1 MSNPLTQQ
9 KLHNPRRNATMMKNK
24 NIAKASAFVALAAAT
39 AISLSACS
47 TAADEDSSMNDESS
61 ETSQVVAPTIIDV
74 ATADG
79 QTIDIS
85 NGGFVDITTGDTDP
99 ADWSAVISDPAVAA
113 FTAGGKSGDAVMN
126 PGLQGTAAG
135 TTKVEL
141 TNKTTGQVV
150 TFTVNVK

>member
-1 MSNPLTQQ
+1 
-9 KLHNPRRNATMMKNK
+9 MMKNK
-24 NIAKASAFVALAAAT
+24 NIAKAGAFVALAAAT

-79 QTIDIS
+79 QTVDIS

-99 ADWSAVISDPAVAA
+99 ADWSAVISDPAVVA

>member
-1 MSNPLTQQ
+1 
-9 KLHNPRRNATMMKNK
+9 MKNQK
-24 NIAKASAFVALAAAT
+24 IIKVGAIAALAAA
-39 AISLSACS
+39 AAFSLSACS
-47 TAADEDSSMNDESS
+47 TAASDEANSS
-61 ETSQVVAPTIIDV
+61 EESSQVVAPTIIDV

-99 ADWSAVISDPAVAA
+99 ADWSAVLSDPSVAS
-113 FTAGGKSGDAVMN
+113 FTAGGKSGEAVMN

-135 TTKVEL
+135 TTTVEL

>member
-1 MSNPLTQQ
+1 
-9 KLHNPRRNATMMKNK
+9 MMKNK

-47 TAADEDSSMNDESS
+47 SNAADEDSSMNDESS

-79 QTIDIS
+79 QTVDIS
-85 NGGFVDITTGDTDP
+85 NGGFIDINAGDTDP
-99 ADWSAVISDPAVAA
+99 ADWSAVISDPAVVA

-150 TFTVNVK
+150 SFTVNVK

>member
-1 MSNPLTQQ
+1 
-9 KLHNPRRNATMMKNK
+9 MMKNK
-24 NIAKASAFVALAAAT
+24 NIAKAGAFVALAAAT

-99 ADWSAVISDPAVAA
+99 ADWSAVISDPSVVA

-135 TTKVEL
+135 TTTVEL

-150 TFTVNVK
+150 SFTVNVK

>member
-1 MSNPLTQQ
+1 
-9 KLHNPRRNATMMKNK
+9 MKNQK
-24 NIAKASAFVALAAAT
+24 IIKVSAIAALAAA
-39 AISLSACS
+39 AAFSLSACS
-47 TAADEDSSMNDESS
+47 TAASEESNSS
-61 ETSQVVAPTIIDV
+61 EESSQVVAPTIIDV

-85 NGGFVDITTGDTDP
+85 NGSFVDITTGDTDP
-99 ADWSAVISDPAVAA
+99 ADWSAVLSDPAVAA

-135 TTKVEL
+135 TTTVEM
-141 TNKTTGQVV
+141 TNKATGQVI

>member
-1 MSNPLTQQ
+1 
-9 KLHNPRRNATMMKNK
+9 MMKNK

-47 TAADEDSSMNDESS
+47 TAADEDSSANDESS

-79 QTIDIS
+79 ETIDI
-85 NGGFVDITTGDTDP
+85 NKDGFVDITTGDTDP

-150 TFTVNVK
+150 SFTVNVK

>member
-1 MSNPLTQQ
+1 
-9 KLHNPRRNATMMKNK
+9 MMKNK

-47 TAADEDSSMNDESS
+47 TAADEDSSANDESS
-61 ETSQVVAPTIIDV
+61 ESSQVVAPTIIDV

-85 NGGFVDITTGDTDP
+85 NGGFVDINTGDTDP
-99 ADWSAVISDPAVAA
+99 ADWSAVISDPAVAS

-135 TTKVEL
+135 STKVEL

>member
-1 MSNPLTQQ
+1 
-9 KLHNPRRNATMMKNK
+9 MMKNK

-47 TAADEDSSMNDESS
+47 TAADEDSSGADESS

-150 TFTVNVK
+150 TCTVNVK

>member
-1 MSNPLTQQ
+1 
-9 KLHNPRRNATMMKNK
+9 MMKNK

-47 TAADEDSSMNDESS
+47 TAADEDSSANDESS
-61 ETSQVVAPTIIDV
+61 ESSQVVAPTIIDV

-85 NGGFVDITTGDTDP
+85 NGGFVDINTGDTDP

-135 TTKVEL
+135 STKVEL

>member
-1 MSNPLTQQ
+1 
-9 KLHNPRRNATMMKNK
+9 MMKNHK
-24 NIAKASAFVALAAAT
+24 IAKVTAIAALAAA
-39 AISLSACS
+39 AAFSLSACS
-47 TAADEDSSMNDESS
+47 TAAVEDSSGADESS
-61 ETSQVVAPTIIDV
+61 EMSQVVAPTIIDV

-99 ADWSAVISDPAVAA
+99 ADWSAVLSDPAVAS

-150 TFTVNVK
+150 SFTVNVK

>member
-1 MSNPLTQQ
+1 
-9 KLHNPRRNATMMKNK
+9 MMKNK

-47 TAADEDSSMNDESS
+47 TAADEDNSGADESS

>member
-1 MSNPLTQQ
+1 
-9 KLHNPRRNATMMKNK
+9 MMKNK

-47 TAADEDSSMNDESS
+47 TAADEDSSANDESS
-61 ETSQVVAPTIIDV
+61 ESSQVVAPTIIDT

-85 NGGFVDITTGDTDP
+85 NGGFVDINTGDTDP

-135 TTKVEL
+135 STKVEL

>member
-1 MSNPLTQQ
+1 
-9 KLHNPRRNATMMKNK
+9 MMKNK

>member
-1 MSNPLTQQ
+1 
-9 KLHNPRRNATMMKNK
+9 MMKNHK
-24 NIAKASAFVALAAAT
+24 IAKVTAIAALAAA
-39 AISLSACS
+39 AAFSLSACS
-47 TAADEDSSMNDESS
+47 TAADEDSTGADESS
-61 ETSQVVAPTIIDV
+61 EMSQVVAPTIIDV

-99 ADWSAVISDPAVAA
+99 ADWSAVLSDPAVAS

-150 TFTVNVK
+150 SFTVNVK

>member
-1 MSNPLTQQ
+1 
-9 KLHNPRRNATMMKNK
+9 MMKNNK
-24 NIAKASAFVALAAAT
+24 IAKASAFVALAAAT

-99 ADWSAVISDPAVAA
+99 ADWSAVISDPAVVA

-150 TFTVNVK
+150 SFTVNVK

>member
-1 MSNPLTQQ
+1 MKNQ
-9 KLHNPRRNATMMKNK
+9 KLIKVSA
-24 NIAKASAFVALAAAT
+24 IAALAAA
-39 AISLSACS
+39 AAFSLSACS
-47 TAADEDSSMNDESS
+47 NAASEESNSS
-61 ETSQVVAPTIIDV
+61 EESSQVVAPTIIDV

-99 ADWSAVISDPAVAA
+99 ADWSAVLSDPAVAS

-150 TFTVNVK
+150 SFTVNVK

>member
-1 MSNPLTQQ
+1 
-9 KLHNPRRNATMMKNK
+9 MKNQK
-24 NIAKASAFVALAAAT
+24 IIKVGAIAALAAA
-39 AISLSACS
+39 AAFSLSACS
-47 TAADEDSSMNDESS
+47 NAANEESNSS
-61 ETSQVVAPTIIDV
+61 EESSQVVAPTIIDV

-85 NGGFVDITTGDTDP
+85 NGGFVDIITGDTDP
-99 ADWSAVISDPAVAA
+99 ADWSAVLSDPAVAS

-135 TTKVEL
+135 TTTVEL

>member
-1 MSNPLTQQ
+1 
-9 KLHNPRRNATMMKNK
+9 MMKNK
-24 NIAKASAFVALAAAT
+24 NIAKVSAFVALAAAT

-47 TAADEDSSMNDESS
+47 TAADEDSSATDESS
-61 ETSQVVAPTIIDV
+61 ESSQVVAPTIIDT

-99 ADWSAVISDPAVAA
+99 ADWSAVISDPAVAS

-135 TTKVEL
+135 STKVEL

>member
-1 MSNPLTQQ
+1 
-9 KLHNPRRNATMMKNK
+9 MKNQK
-24 NIAKASAFVALAAAT
+24 IIKVGAIAALAAA
-39 AISLSACS
+39 AAFSLSACS
-47 TAADEDSSMNDESS
+47 NAANEESNSS
-61 ETSQVVAPTIIDV
+61 EESSQVVAPTIIDV

-99 ADWSAVISDPAVAA
+99 ADWSAVISDPAVAS
-113 FTAGGKSGDAVMN
+113 FTAGGMSGDAVMN

-135 TTKVEL
+135 TTTVEL

>member
-1 MSNPLTQQ
+1 
-9 KLHNPRRNATMMKNK
+9 MMKNHK
-24 NIAKASAFVALAAAT
+24 IAKVSAIAAIAAA
-39 AISLSACS
+39 AAFSLSACS
-47 TAADEDSSMNDESS
+47 SNSADEDSSMNDESS

-79 QTIDIS
+79 QTVDIS
-85 NGGFVDITTGDTDP
+85 NGGAIDINTGDTDP
-99 ADWSAVISDPAVAA
+99 ADWSAVISDPAVVA

-126 PGLQGTAAG
+126 PGLQGLAAG

>member
-1 MSNPLTQQ
+1 MKNQ
-9 KLHNPRRNATMMKNK
+9 KLIKVSA
-24 NIAKASAFVALAAAT
+24 IAALAAA
-39 AISLSACS
+39 AAFSLSACS
-47 TAADEDSSMNDESS
+47 TSADEDSSGADESS

-99 ADWSAVISDPAVAA
+99 ADWSAVLSDPAVAS

-150 TFTVNVK
+150 SFTVNVK

>member
-1 MSNPLTQQ
+1 
-9 KLHNPRRNATMMKNK
+9 MMKNK
-24 NIAKASAFVALAAAT
+24 NIAKVSAIAAIAAAA

-79 QTIDIS
+79 QTVDIS

-99 ADWSAVISDPAVAA
+99 ADWSAVISDPAVVA

>member
-1 MSNPLTQQ
+1 
-9 KLHNPRRNATMMKNK
+9 MMKNHK
-24 NIAKASAFVALAAAT
+24 IAKVTAIAALAAA
-39 AISLSACS
+39 AAFSLSACS
-47 TAADEDSSMNDESS
+47 TAADEDSSGSDESS
-61 ETSQVVAPTIIDV
+61 EMSQVVAPTIIDV

-99 ADWSAVISDPAVAA
+99 ADWSAVLSDPAVAS
-113 FTAGGKSGDAVMN
+113 FTTGGKSGDAVMN

-150 TFTVNVK
+150 SFTVNVK

>member
-1 MSNPLTQQ
+1 
-9 KLHNPRRNATMMKNK
+9 MMKNK

-85 NGGFVDITTGDTDP
+85 NGGFVDINTGDTDP
-99 ADWSAVISDPAVAA
+99 ADWSAVISDPAVVA
-113 FTAGGKSGDAVMN
+113 FTAGGKSGDATMN

-150 TFTVNVK
+150 SFTVNVK

>member
-1 MSNPLTQQ
+1 
-9 KLHNPRRNATMMKNK
+9 MKNQK
-24 NIAKASAFVALAAAT
+24 IIKVGAIAALAAA
-39 AISLSACS
+39 AAFSLSACS
-47 TAADEDSSMNDESS
+47 NAANEESNSS
-61 ETSQVVAPTIIDV
+61 EESSQVVAPTIIDV

-85 NGGFVDITTGDTDP
+85 NGGFVDITTGDTNP
-99 ADWSAVISDPAVAA
+99 ADWSAVISDPAVAS

-135 TTKVEL
+135 TTTVEL

>member
-1 MSNPLTQQ
+1 
-9 KLHNPRRNATMMKNK
+9 MMKNHK
-24 NIAKASAFVALAAAT
+24 MAKVTAIAALAAA
-39 AISLSACS
+39 AAFSLSACS
-47 TAADEDSSMNDESS
+47 TAADEDSSGADESS
-61 ETSQVVAPTIIDV
+61 EMSQVVAPTIIDV

-99 ADWSAVISDPAVAA
+99 ADWSAVLSDPAVAS

-150 TFTVNVK
+150 SFTVNVK

>member
-1 MSNPLTQQ
+1 
-9 KLHNPRRNATMMKNK
+9 MMKNHK
-24 NIAKASAFVALAAAT
+24 IAKVTAIAALAAA
-39 AISLSACS
+39 AAFSLSACS
-47 TAADEDSSMNDESS
+47 TAADEDSSGADESS
-61 ETSQVVAPTIIDV
+61 EMSQVVAPTIIDV

-99 ADWSAVISDPAVAA
+99 ADWSAVVSDPAVAA

-150 TFTVNVK
+150 SFTVNVK